1 MKLKAVQSLPSI
13 RLAGRVPGDLHADLI
28 TYAEYYRE
36 VLGEPIDL
44 WPLVVQMLRTFMHS
58 DRAFRA
64 WRRHHRRGVATHVDR
79 IRSDG
84 QESG

>member
-1 MKLKAVQSLPSI
+1 MKLKAVPSLPSMK
-13 RLAGRVPGDLHADLI
+13 LAGRVPGDLHADLI

-44 WPLVVQMLRTFMHS
+44 WPLVVQMLRTFVHS

-64 WRRHHRRGVATHVDR
+64 WRRQHRCGAPSRVDGMQ
-79 IRSDG
+79 SDG
-84 QESG
+84 RESG

>member
-13 RLAGRVPGDLHADLI
+13 KLAGRVPGDLHADLI

-44 WPLVVQMLRTFMHS
+44 WPLVVQMLRSFIHS

-64 WRRHHRRGVATHVDR
+64 WRRGHRSCAEARVDGKQ
-79 IRSDG
+79 SDG
-84 QESG
+84 RESR